1 MTPAPGARRWPVHPQ
16 PRPGEALTSWLGRLA
31 AIYGLPVRQLLRHNL
46 GTASALLDDV
56 AVGDLDWDP
65 PLALLAA
72 LAERTGT
79 EPGELRLMTIGGWV
93 PWLADTLDAERGP
106 EAFRTYVRQDSVLLC
121 PGEAGA
127 NVVGRWL
134 PWLPA
139 ERTNRRTARRV
150 CPACAADPGHATPL
164 TATIP
169 LMLSCPEHGC
179 RLEAE
184 GDITLTSAMGQ
195 PPPRRAAPGYL
206 LALDRLTWEGMTTG
220 TVTLPRRP
228 VHVGVWLRMLRTLLD
243 EASISTSRVR
253 QRSVTALEQIWDAT
267 GWSPRAGLNM
277 WRPYEALGAQRQEA
291 MLEAAACA
299 LDLILAGKI
308 TTYGTLGHLLTSQ
321 PHQHVYEGDRP
332 SPAQEAH
339 ATIRDTLRRSW
350 EQARQDVED
359 WFQTART
366 DPATARQI
374 LGILTHYSRTRE
386 AFDRERRFMIG
397 YGIPDSFL
405 PEWHDRAR
413 PAP

>member
-1 MTPAPGARRWPVHPQ
+1 MAGAPQ

-46 GTASALLDDV
+46 GTASALLDDA

-79 EPGELRLMTIGGWV
+79 EPGELRPMTIGGWV

-195 PPPRRAAPGYL
+195 PPPAAPHPG
-206 LALDRLTWEGMTTG
+206 TSWPWTG
-220 TVTLPRRP
+220 
-228 VHVGVWLRMLRTLLD
+228 
-243 EASISTSRVR
+243 
-253 QRSVTALEQIWDAT
+253 
-267 GWSPRAGLNM
+267 SP
-277 WRPYEALGAQRQEA
+277 
-291 MLEAAACA
+291 
-299 LDLILAGKI
+299 GK
-308 TTYGTLGHLLTSQ
+308 
-321 PHQHVYEGDRP
+321 
-332 SPAQEAH
+332 A
-339 ATIRDTLRRSW
+339 
-350 EQARQDVED
+350 
-359 WFQTART
+359 
-366 DPATARQI
+366 
-374 LGILTHYSRTRE
+374 
-386 AFDRERRFMIG
+386 
-397 YGIPDSFL
+397 
-405 PEWHDRAR
+405 
-413 PAP
+413 